1 MRKIAPRIIPK
12 FRDQELNPKFKMK
25 QIALLIFSLLMI
37 SCGED
42 KEVLLP
48 VAKETIVAE
57 VKDHSPIYFFFKLE
71 EKDTIVDVNR
81 NNSISSTNWLF
92 NIDKRLPL
100 RKVILEIKKLQNKKD
115 KSAHKKEASENY
127 YTYTDTVKKNLA
139 FLPFTQI
146 RYKLEKPDFNIR
158 YFHLDRN
165 DLVHYDELVFSKN
178 QLEEFINKMPNAKIY
193 FSFDKGM
200 SFGKYIEYKLFL
212 KNLVITQKG
221 VTVNTKREY
230 IY

>member
-1 MRKIAPRIIPK
+1 MKKIV
-12 FRDQELNPKFKMK
+12 L
-25 QIALLIFSLLMI
+25 LLIPMLML
-37 SCGED
+37 SCGND

-48 VAKETIVAE
+48 VAKETIVTE

-71 EKDTIVDVNR
+71 EKDTLVDVNR

-100 RKVILEIKKLQNKKD
+100 RKVILEVKKLQTKKEG
-115 KSAHKKEASENY
+115 SSHKKATSENY
-127 YTYTDTVKKNLA
+127 FTYTDTVKKNLA
-139 FLPFTQI
+139 FMPFTKI
-146 RYKLEKPDFNIR
+146 VYKLEKPDFNVK

-165 DLVHYDELVFSKN
+165 DLVHYNELVFSKN
-178 QLEEFINKMPNAKIY
+178 QLQEFINKMPSSRIY

-200 SFGKYIEYKLFL
+200 SFGKYIEYKLFI
-212 KNLVITQKG
+212 KNLEITQKG
-221 VTVNTKREY
+221 VSINSNREY

>member
-1 MRKIAPRIIPK
+1 MKK
-12 FRDQELNPKFKMK
+12 FAF
-25 QIALLIFSLLMI
+25 LLVSMLMI
-37 SCGED
+37 SCGDD

-48 VAKETIVAE
+48 VAQETVVAE
-57 VKDHSPIYFFFKLE
+57 VNDHSPIYFFFKLE

-100 RKVILEIKKLQNKKD
+100 RKVILEIKKLQTKKD
-115 KSAHKKEASENY
+115 KSAHKSAVSENY
-127 YTYTDTVKKNLA
+127 FTYTDTVKKNLA
-139 FLPFTQI
+139 FMPFTKI
-146 RYKLEKPDFNIR
+146 HYKLEKPDFNIK

-165 DLVHYDELVFSKN
+165 DLVHYNELVFSKN
-178 QLEEFINKMPNAKIY
+178 QLQEFINKMPNSRIY

-221 VTVNTKREY
+221 VSINSKREY

>member
-1 MRKIAPRIIPK
+1 MKK
-12 FRDQELNPKFKMK
+12 FVF
-25 QIALLIFSLLMI
+25 LLVSILMI

-48 VAKETIVAE
+48 VAKESIISE

-71 EKDTIVDVNR
+71 EKDTLVDVNR

-92 NIDKRLPL
+92 NIDKHLPL
-100 RKVILEIKKLQNKKD
+100 RKVILEVKKLQTKKEG
-115 KSAHKKEASENY
+115 SSHKKATSENY
-127 YTYTDTVKKNLA
+127 FTYTDTVKKNLA
-139 FLPFTQI
+139 FMPFTKI
-146 RYKLEKPDFNIR
+146 VYKLEKPDFNVK

-165 DLVHYDELVFSKN
+165 DLVHYNELVFSKN
-178 QLEEFINKMPNAKIY
+178 QLQEFINKMPNSRIY

-200 SFGKYIEYKLFL
+200 SFGKYIEYKLFI
-212 KNLVITQKG
+212 KNLEITQKG
-221 VTVNTKREY
+221 VTINSKREY

>member
-1 MRKIAPRIIPK
+1 MKKIV
-12 FRDQELNPKFKMK
+12 F
-25 QIALLIFSLLMI
+25 LLVFILMI

-48 VAKETIVAE
+48 VAQETIVAE

-100 RKVILEIKKLQNKKD
+100 RKVILEVKKLQNKKD
-115 KSAHKKEASENY
+115 KSAHKSAVSENY
-127 YTYTDTVKKNLA
+127 FTYTDTVKKNLA
-139 FLPFTQI
+139 FMPFTKI
-146 RYKLEKPDFNIR
+146 HYKLEKPDFNVK

-165 DLVHYDELVFSKN
+165 DLVHYNELVFSKN
-178 QLEEFINKMPNAKIY
+178 QLQEFINKMPNSRIY

-212 KNLVITQKG
+212 KNLEVTQKG
-221 VTVNTKREY
+221 VTINTKREY